1 MAEES
6 GGWGETEQRYLRQ
19 QAEYQPSSVIYF
31 VNATFPQGKADNRVQ
46 TGYNGNKLDR
56 AHR

>member
-31 VNATFPQGKADNRVQ
+31 VNATFPQGKADNSNTV
-46 TGYNGNKLDR
+46 NM
-56 AHR
+56 ASP